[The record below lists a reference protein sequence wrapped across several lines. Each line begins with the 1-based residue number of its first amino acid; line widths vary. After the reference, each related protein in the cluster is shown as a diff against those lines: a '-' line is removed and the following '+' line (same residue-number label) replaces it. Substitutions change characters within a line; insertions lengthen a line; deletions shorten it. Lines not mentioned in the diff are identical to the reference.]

1 MQAIRSPLKQH
12 CKQIGKC
19 HVTFFVVLNMQKT
32 VICISHRIHHCINIK
47 DWWKSVRS
55 LEYWRNLF
63 YAVRRGGKVQCRAIS
78 DLLMLNPEL
87 NLHTHKFTCRVH
99 GESPWRAVQHAIYT
113 AVSGDT
119 HLSISRWIIEGTPP
133 PPCFLHCLE
142 LVVAPEYKDHVA
154 LVVRGV
160 NLFKFLFAHVVFLVI
175 SPLFFSS
182 PPMNQLL
189 SLGTLLPPWRLFSK
203 GFSPR
208 TQLNRNFHAPA
219 HRHTFHFLVSYY
231 SLISLFCFF
240 LVEL

>member
-1 MQAIRSPLKQH
+1 MQS
-12 CKQIGKC
+12 
-19 HVTFFVVLNMQKT
+19 
-32 VICISHRIHHCINIK
+32 S
-47 DWWKSVRS
+47 
-55 LEYWRNLF
+55 WR
-63 YAVRRGGKVQCRAIS
+63 V
-78 DLLMLNPEL
+78 
-87 NLHTHKFTCRVH
+87 
-99 GESPWRAVQHAIYT
+99 PWRAVQHAIYT
-113 AVSGDT
+113 TVSGDI

-133 PPCFLHCLE
+133 PPCFLHRLE

-154 LVVRGV
+154 LEVWGA
-160 NLFKFLFAHVVFLVI
+160 NLFKFLFPHVVFLVI
-175 SPLFFSS
+175 PPLLYFSS

-231 SLISLFCFF
+231 SLISLFFCIGSFF